1 MGSLIMDL
9 GWAPKTSPYL
19 ILWASPM
26 GQLDLKLGLG
36 SKNKPKSNASMGGL
50 KKTSSSPTRPAWL
63 HHSHNPSATAAMER
77 GATAAVFAFLSTNSH
92 PLLLLRRYPDIH
104 PEDIA
109 ESLLRRRSG
118 IPGILADGSERSST
132 LFASLSRRETMTMTL
147 TLGARGATGTLAS
160 RGGEE
165 LDFRGDGYGKMG
177 IHVDVAGGSHAS
189 FSCM

>member
-19 ILWASPM
+19 MLWASPM
-26 GQLDLKLGLG
+26 SYPDLKLGLG

-50 KKTSSSPTRPAWL
+50 AWL
-63 HHSHNPSATAAMER
+63 HHPHHPSAAAAMER
-77 GATAAVFAFLSTNSH
+77 GAAAAVLAFLSTNSH
-92 PLLLLRRYPDIH
+92 PLLLLRRYLDIH

-118 IPGILADGSERSST
+118 IPGTLADGSERSST
-132 LFASLSRRETMTMTL
+132 LFALPSRRETMTT

-165 LDFRGDGYGKMG
+165 RDFR
-177 IHVDVAGGSHAS
+177 
-189 FSCM
+189 

>member
-1 MGSLIMDL
+1 
-9 GWAPKTSPYL
+9 
-19 ILWASPM
+19 M

-36 SKNKPKSNASMGGL
+36 SKNKPKSDASMGGP

-63 HHSHNPSATAAMER
+63 HHPHHPSTAAAKER
-77 GATAAVFAFLSTNSH
+77 GAVAAVFTFLSTNSH
-92 PLLLLRRYPDIH
+92 PLLLLRRYLGIH

-109 ESLLRRRSG
+109 ESLLRRRSD

-132 LFASLSRRETMTMTL
+132 LFASPSQCETMTTTL

-165 LDFRGDGYGKMG
+165 RDFHGDGY
-177 IHVDVAGGSHAS
+177 
-189 FSCM
+189 

>member
-1 MGSLIMDL
+1 
-9 GWAPKTSPYL
+9 
-19 ILWASPM
+19 
-26 GQLDLKLGLG
+26 
-36 SKNKPKSNASMGGL
+36 
-50 KKTSSSPTRPAWL
+50 
-63 HHSHNPSATAAMER
+63 MER
-77 GATAAVFAFLSTNSH
+77 EAAAAVFAFLSTNSH
-92 PLLLLRRYPDIH
+92 PLLLLRKYPDIH

-109 ESLLRRRSG
+109 ESLLRRRTD

-177 IHVDVAGGSHAS
+177 IHVDVVGGGRSHAS